1 MTIYILSDDNSEV
14 ELIHLAFTV
23 LSILSKRGKT
33 QTLIKGILEI
43 LFSHMFIK
51 ITHDSKAKRNFE
63 IPILQS

>member
-23 LSILSKRGKT
+23 LSILSKRGNST

-51 ITHDSKAKRNFE
+51 ITHDSKAKRKFE
-63 IPILQS
+63 IPIL